1 MHSKIYQQYQNNS
14 NNQTD
19 INISPLIDM
28 VFILL
33 IFFIVTTSFVKET
46 GITVDKPSAAT
57 ADQLKD
63 QSIMIGI
70 TANGEIFYSGKK
82 TNLLSLR
89 AIVKRELVAQEDKP
103 VIIIADENSRNAT
116 LIDVIDE
123 CKLAGAQKI
132 SLASEKE

>member
-1 MHSKIYQQYQNNS
+1 MHSKIYDHYNS
-14 NNQTD
+14 NRNNQTD

-57 ADQLKD
+57 ADQLKN

-70 TANGEIFYSGKK
+70 TANGDIFHSGKK

-89 AIVKRELVAQEDKP
+89 AIVKRELVGKKDKP
-103 VIIIADENSRNAT
+103 VTIIADANSRNAT